1 MMLQDIQYIEHTI
14 LAGINTNVSNA
25 KDLRVSIE
33 LANIDQHK
41 AVELFHQIQNYLG
54 NEAENA
60 SLEPVGKTTENWRIT
75 I

>member
-1 MMLQDIQYIEHTI
+1 MLLQDMQYIENTI
-14 LAGINTNVSNA
+14 LADTNYNVSNT
-25 KDLRVSIE
+25 KDLHVSIE
-33 LANIDQHK
+33 LTNVDQQK

-54 NEAENA
+54 REAENA

>member
-1 MMLQDIQYIEHTI
+1 MLQDIQYIEHTI
-14 LAGINTNVSNA
+14 LAGINNNVSNT

-33 LANIDQHK
+33 LTNVDQHK

-54 NEAENA
+54 SEAKNA

>member
-1 MMLQDIQYIEHTI
+1 MLQDMQYIENTI
-14 LAGINTNVSNA
+14 LAGTNYSVSNT
-25 KDLRVSIE
+25 KDLRVSIK
-33 LANIDQHK
+33 LTNVDQHK

-54 NEAENA
+54 GEAENA

>member
-1 MMLQDIQYIEHTI
+1 MLLQDMQYIENTI
-14 LAGINTNVSNA
+14 LAGANYNVSNA

-33 LANIDQHK
+33 LANVDQHK
-41 AVELFHQIQNYLG
+41 AIELFHQIQNYLG
-54 NEAENA
+54 GEAKNA